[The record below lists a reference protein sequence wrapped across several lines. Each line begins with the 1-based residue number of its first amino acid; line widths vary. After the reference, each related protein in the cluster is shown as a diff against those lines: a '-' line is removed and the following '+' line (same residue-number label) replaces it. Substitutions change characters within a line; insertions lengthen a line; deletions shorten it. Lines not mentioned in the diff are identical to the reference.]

1 MAEYGCLFQN
11 AKIKGNVTL
20 PDFKECIPVG
30 HVSFSSSA
38 TKTGTRKEGGVS
50 VPKLSIEQSPVSLE
64 MRAGKWTAELQQA
77 LYDVVSIG
85 DVVIVQLAQTVDKAS
100 TAKPT
105 VIQKITLTNAT
116 VSSVQQ
122 SWDNGDGA
130 RSAAVSFSFD
140 KILFEIGT
148 KPADF
153 TLKNHT
159 NDAV

>member
-20 PDFKECIPVG
+20 PDFKECIPLTTVT
-30 HVSFSSSA
+30 FSSSA
-38 TKTGTRKEGGVS
+38 MKTGVRKEGGVS
-50 VPKLSIEQSPVSLE
+50 VPKLSIEQSPVSFE
-64 MRAGKWTAELQQA
+64 MRAGKWLAELQQA

-85 DVVIVQLAQTVDKAS
+85 DVTIVQCAQTVDKAS

-105 VIQKITLTNAT
+105 VVQKITLTNAVVT
-116 VSSVQQ
+116 SIQQ
-122 SWDNGDGA
+122 AWDNGDGA
-130 RSAAVSFSFD
+130 RSASVSLSFD

-153 TLKNHT
+153 TLKNYT
-159 NDAV
+159 DKAV